1 MDTPA
6 PSAPVV
12 TVEPVG
18 DESRDLVE
26 RLGQFE
32 RHDMSEFR
40 GGVPGE
46 DGTFPFPRLPLFF
59 DEPEREVLLI
69 RADGAVA
76 GFALTRPLPDGS
88 TSIGAFFILRGLR
101 RGRVGLRA
109 ALALLRLRPGRWSI
123 AFQEDNPGAARFW
136 RRVADAAAGDAWREE
151 RREVPGRPELPP
163 DTWILLDT
171 GDGRPAS

>member
-1 MDTPA
+1 MDTPV
-6 PSAPVV
+6 PPGTSAPVV

-18 DESRDLVE
+18 DEARALIE

-40 GGVPGE
+40 GAVPDEEGV
-46 DGTFPFPRLPLFF
+46 FPFPRLPLFF
-59 DEPEREVLLI
+59 DDPDREVLLI
-69 RADGAVA
+69 RTDGAVA
-76 GFALTRPLPDGS
+76 GFALTRPLSDGS
-88 TSIGAFFILRGLR
+88 TSIGSFFVLRGLR
-101 RGRVGLRA
+101 RGGVGIRA

-136 RRVADAAAGDAWREE
+136 RRVADAAAGDHWREE

-163 DTWILLDT
+163 DTWILLATED
-171 GDGRPAS
+171 D